1 MDAGYDYDPSKDYP
15 YQGQENSQSQNQNQN
30 QNQPYYSEQG
40 NYSQAA
46 QYPQQAVQ
54 QNQQQDTKERISE
67 IAEAIIDEKWN
78 DLLLA
83 VQKIIEWKEKT
94 DQKITIIEQQL
105 KNISENS
112 DRVQKAVLEKVNDYN
127 TTITDV
133 NTELK
138 ALEKVFQKIL
148 PGFVDNVNELSRI
161 TKTMKEAKK

>member
-1 MDAGYDYDPSKDYP
+1 MDASYDYDPSKDYP
-15 YQGQENSQSQNQNQN
+15 YQGQENSQNQNQA
-30 QNQPYYSEQG
+30 YYPEQE
-40 NYSQAA
+40 NYSS
-46 QYPQQAVQ
+46 AVQ
-54 QNQQQDTKERISE
+54 YSQPAGQQTQPDTKERISE

-78 DLLLA
+78 DLLAA
-83 VQKIIEWKEKT
+83 VQKIVEWKEKT
-94 DQKITIIEQQL
+94 DQRIIVIEQQL